1 MFDDHANTVDLP
13 LPRNQ
18 FDSTVCVNS
27 LSQGLDG
34 SLYTDVLNVFLT
46 FGGATSFLR
55 RKYSKDLSGVDIAV
69 TGVPFDQAVTNRPGT
84 RLGPRAIREAS
95 SLQAPDA
102 PYGWDFDV
110 LSEFAIVDYGD
121 VAFDYA
127 KVSEFPDTL
136 TAHIKGILDAG
147 VASVA
152 LGGDHYVTYPILKAY
167 AEKYGPISLLQFDAH
182 TDTWADD
189 DMDRIDHGTMFYK
202 AVKTGIVDPAT
213 SVQVGIRTTNE
224 DTLGVNIIDAAQV
237 HEQGPAETV
246 RQIKAILGDRPC
258 YLTWDIDA
266 LDPAYAPGTGTPVWG
281 GLTSAQAAAMLRR
294 LAGIN
299 IVGGDVVEV
308 SPPYDTTGATA
319 IAGAHVATELLQ
331 LIGHRLRNG

>member
-1 MFDDHANTVDLP
+1 MGLEDASKEIDHAFTREDLKGP
-13 LPRNQ
+13 S
-18 FDSTVCVNS
+18 FE
-27 LSQGLDG
+27 
-34 SLYTDVLNVFLT
+34 LT

-55 RKYSKDLSGVDIAV
+55 RKYTKDLRGVDIAV

-110 LSEFAIVDYGD
+110 LSEFAVVDYGD
-121 VAFDYA
+121 LAFDYGHVA
-127 KVSEFPDTL
+127 QFPAAL
-136 TAHIKGILDAG
+136 SAHIKGILDAG
-147 VASVA
+147 VASLV
-152 LGGDHYVTYPILKAY
+152 LGGDHYITYPILKAY
-167 AEKYGPISLLQFDAH
+167 AQKYGPISLLQFDAH

-189 DMDRIDHGTMFYK
+189 DFDRIDHGTMFYK
-202 AVKTGIVDPAT
+202 AVKSGIVDPAT

-224 DTLGVNIIDAAQV
+224 DTLGVNIIDARQV
-237 HEQGPAETV
+237 HEQGPVETV
-246 RQIKAILGDRPC
+246 KQIKAILGERPC

-281 GLTSAQAAAMLRR
+281 GLTSAQAVIMLRD

-299 IVGGDVVEV
+299 VMGGDVVEV
-308 SPPYDTTGATA
+308 SPPFDTTGATA
-319 IAGAHVATELLQ
+319 VAGAHVATEILS
-331 LIGHRLRNG
+331 LIGHRMRTT

>member
-1 MFDDHANTVDLP
+1 MALEDAADQVDQAFTRQDLKG
-13 LPRNQ
+13 
-18 FDSTVCVNS
+18 
-27 LSQGLDG
+27 LSFE
-34 SLYTDVLNVFLT
+34 NA

-55 RKYSKDLSGVDIAV
+55 RRYTKDLTGVDIAV

-95 SLQAPDA
+95 ALQAFDA

-110 LSEFAIVDYGD
+110 MSECAIVDYGD
-121 VAFDYA
+121 LAFDYA
-127 KVSEFPDTL
+127 NVAGFPAAL
-136 TAHIKGILDAG
+136 TAHICGILQAG
-147 VASVA
+147 AASVV
-152 LGGDHYVTYPILKAY
+152 LGGDHYISFPILKAY

-182 TDTWADD
+182 SDTWPDD

-202 AVKTGIVDPAT
+202 AVKSGVVDPGT

-224 DTLGVNIIDAAQV
+224 DTLGVTTLDARWV
-237 HEQGPAETV
+237 HENGPVATV
-246 RQIKAILGDRPC
+246 QRIKEVIGDRPT

-266 LDPAYAPGTGTPVWG
+266 LDPAFAPGTGTPVWG
-281 GLTSAQAAAMLRR
+281 GLTSAQAAIMLRD

-308 SPPYDTTGATA
+308 SPPFDTTGATA
-319 IAGAHVATELLQ
+319 IAGAHVATEILCLL
-331 LIGHRLRNG
+331 GHRMRQK